1 MLIFVE
7 LPEADETFQFDLED
21 SAMIAQLKSELEDEI
36 PFSPERQNLYLIG
49 ILLDS
54 PQGFTNSQT

>member
-7 LPEADETFQFDLED
+7 LPEADETFQFGLEN
-21 SAMIAQLKSELEDEI
+21 SAMIAQLQSELEDENS
-36 PFSPERQNLYLIG
+36 FSPERQNLYLIG

-54 PQGFTNSQT
+54 PQGFINSQT